1 MVTQPRSCSRTSK
14 ARFKISAT
22 RLVIPNV
29 YGGVPLPG
37 SSRPTLK
44 LVGLLISEE
53 LLSAFL
59 FSGRTEVGLYWAG
72 RRCSAFWSLSW
83 GHMSFSS
90 QVRRPSTHS
99 CTLGA
104 TFARAVITLP
114 TYVLFFSGILLCA
127 RFVRAQSEAPQPPPT
142 PPSTPT
148 AQSPEETNSPELNS
162 RDERPTFK
170 VSVRMVLVR
179 VVARDAQG
187 HAIGTLHKEDFQVFD
202 NRKPQV
208 ITQFAVEQ
216 PGKGRPPTTN
226 EAPAGQAKMPAVPE
240 RYVAFV
246 FDDVHL
252 KFTDLASVRSAAD
265 RHLAA
270 LQPTDRV
277 AIFSTSGQTTLDF
290 TDDRA
295 QLHSTLQRLLPRPVA
310 TNPVPGCPD
319 ISYYMADLIQNK
331 NDPQAIAV
339 ATQDALNCAFHGD
352 KSQLAVAQPLAMN
365 AASQALVR
373 GDTESHLAL
382 GVLKD
387 IVRRIA
393 VMPGQRSIVLVS
405 PGFLTPQ
412 LEFDHVESI
421 EHALRSQIIINA
433 LDARGLYTVDP
444 AGDIANP
451 AEDALPTG
459 AFVAA
464 NKLQYQIAS
473 ASADAD
479 VMAVLA
485 DGTGGTFFHN
495 SNDLDE
501 GFRRVSA
508 TPEYY
513 YVLAFTP
520 QNLKLDGSFH
530 NLKVMVKSP
539 DKLTLQARRGYYS
552 PTHAA
557 DASGQAKQEIED
569 AIFSQE
575 EMHDLPVQLHTQF
588 FKSSDA
594 GAKLTVLAHVDVR
607 RLHFRKVEGRN
618 RNDLTVASALFDR
631 NGNFVQGSQKILEMR
646 LKDDTLQSKLG
657 SGITLKAS
665 FEVKR
670 GSYLVRL
677 VVRDTEGQL
686 MSAENGA
693 VEIP

>member
-1 MVTQPRSCSRTSK
+1 
-14 ARFKISAT
+14 
-22 RLVIPNV
+22 
-29 YGGVPLPG
+29 
-37 SSRPTLK
+37 
-44 LVGLLISEE
+44 
-53 LLSAFL
+53 
-59 FSGRTEVGLYWAG
+59 
-72 RRCSAFWSLSW
+72 
-83 GHMSFSS
+83 MSFSS
-90 QVRRPSTHS
+90 QVRQPPTYPCRRGLP
-99 CTLGA
+99 
-104 TFARAVITLP
+104 FARVVSTVR
-114 TYVLFFSGILLCA
+114 TCVLFFSGILLCA
-127 RFVRAQSEAPQPPPT
+127 GVVHAQSQPPQPAPAPT
-142 PPSTPT
+142 STPA
-148 AQSPEETNSPELNS
+148 AQSPADTNSPELNS
-162 RDERPTFK
+162 REERPTFK
-170 VSVRMVLVR
+170 VNVRLVLVR
-179 VVARDAQG
+179 VVARDAKG

-208 ITQFAVEQ
+208 ITQFSVEQ
-216 PGKGRPPTTN
+216 PGQQLTMESKNRQPSPG
-226 EAPAGQAKMPAVPE
+226 EAPADQAKIPSVPE

-246 FDDVHL
+246 FDDVHI
-252 KFTDLASVRSAAD
+252 KFSDLAYVRTATD

-270 LQPTDRV
+270 LQPTDRA

-295 QLHSTLQRLLPRPVA
+295 QLHKTLESLTPHPVGRSPVA
-310 TNPVPGCPD
+310 ECPD

-331 NDPQAIAV
+331 NDPQAISV
-339 ATQDALNCAFHGD
+339 ATQDAVNCAFNGD
-352 KSQLAVAQPLAMN
+352 QKQIQMAQQLALG
-365 AASQALVR
+365 AAGQALAV
-373 GDTESHLAL
+373 GEHESRLSL

-387 IVRRIA
+387 IVRRISL
-393 VMPGQRSIVLVS
+393 MPGQRSIVLVS

-412 LEFDHVESI
+412 LEFDDAEI
-421 EHALRSQIIINA
+421 IDRALRSQVIINA
-433 LDARGLYTVDP
+433 LDARGLYTIDP

-451 AEDALPTG
+451 TESAAPTG
-459 AFVAA
+459 SFVSG

-479 VMAVLA
+479 IMAVLA

-495 SNDLDE
+495 NNDMDE
-501 GFRRVSA
+501 GFRQVSA
-508 TPEYY
+508 MPDYY

-530 NLKVMVKSP
+530 SLKVTLKSP
-539 DKLTLQARRGYYS
+539 EKLTVQARKGYYA

-557 DASGQAKQEIED
+557 DAAEQAKQEIED

-575 EMHDLPVQLHTQF
+575 EMHDLPVELHTQF
-588 FKSSDA
+588 FKSTD
-594 GAKLTVLAHVDVR
+594 GDAKLTVLAHVDVR

-631 NGNFVQGSQKILEMR
+631 NGDFVQGSEKILEMR
-646 LKDDTLQSKLG
+646 LKDETLQSKLG

-665 FEVKR
+665 FDVKR

>member
-1 MVTQPRSCSRTSK
+1 
-14 ARFKISAT
+14 
-22 RLVIPNV
+22 
-29 YGGVPLPG
+29 
-37 SSRPTLK
+37 
-44 LVGLLISEE
+44 
-53 LLSAFL
+53 
-59 FSGRTEVGLYWAG
+59 
-72 RRCSAFWSLSW
+72 
-83 GHMSFSS
+83 MSFTA
-90 QVRRPSTHS
+90 QVRQPHIYHCRRGV
-99 CTLGA
+99 TL
-104 TFARAVITLP
+104 ARAVSTVRHC
-114 TYVLFFSGILLCA
+114 VLFLSGILFCA
-127 RFVRAQSEAPQPPPT
+127 GVVRAQSAAQSAAQPAPA
-142 PPSTPT
+142 STPT
-148 AQSPEETNSPELNS
+148 PAAQSPEDTTSPELNS

-170 VSVRMVLVR
+170 VNVRLVLVR
-179 VVARDAQG
+179 VVARDAKG

-208 ITQFAVEQ
+208 ITQFSVEQ
-216 PGKGRPPTTN
+216 PGQQLATESTSRQPSPGET
-226 EAPAGQAKMPAVPE
+226 PADQAKIPAVPE

-252 KFTDLASVRSAAD
+252 KFADLAYVRMAAD

-270 LQPTDRV
+270 LQPTDRA

-290 TDDRA
+290 TDDRE
-295 QLHSTLQRLLPRPVA
+295 QLHKNLQRLLPRPVA
-310 TNPVPGCPD
+310 SSSVAGCPD
-319 ISYYMADLIQNK
+319 VSYYMGDLIQNK
-331 NDPQAIAV
+331 NDPQAISV
-339 ATQDALNCAFHGD
+339 ATQDALNCAFNGD
-352 KSQLAVAQPLAMN
+352 QRFLSAAQGLAMS
-365 AASQALVR
+365 AAGQALAA
-373 GDTESHLAL
+373 GDAESRLSL

-387 IVRRIA
+387 IVRRISL
-393 VMPGQRSIVLVS
+393 MPGQRSIVLVS

-412 LEFDHVESI
+412 MEFDYVELI
-421 EHALRSQIIINA
+421 DRALRSQIIINA

-451 AEDALPTG
+451 AGVAGPSS
-459 AFVAA
+459 AFVSG
-464 NKLQYQIAS
+464 NKSLYQMLGAS
-473 ASADAD
+473 AEAD

-495 SNDLDE
+495 SNDMDE

-530 NLKVMVKSP
+530 SLKVTLRSP
-539 DKLTLQARRGYYS
+539 EKLTLQARRGYYA

-557 DASGQAKQEIED
+557 DAAEQAKQEIED

-575 EMHDLPVQLHTQF
+575 EMHDLPVELHTRF

-594 GAKLTVLAHVDVR
+594 DAKLTVLAHVDVR
-607 RLHFRKVEGRN
+607 HLHFRKAEGRN

-631 NGNFVQGSQKILEMR
+631 NGNFVQGDEKVLEMR
-646 LKDDTLQSKLG
+646 LKDDTLESKLG
-657 SGITLKAS
+657 AGITLKSS
-665 FEVKR
+665 FDVKR

>member
-1 MVTQPRSCSRTSK
+1 
-14 ARFKISAT
+14 
-22 RLVIPNV
+22 
-29 YGGVPLPG
+29 
-37 SSRPTLK
+37 
-44 LVGLLISEE
+44 
-53 LLSAFL
+53 
-59 FSGRTEVGLYWAG
+59 
-72 RRCSAFWSLSW
+72 
-83 GHMSFSS
+83 MSFSS
-90 QVRRPSTHS
+90 QVRQPPIYS
-99 CTLGA
+99 CRRGQ
-104 TFARAVITLP
+104 TFVRAVSMLRTG
-114 TYVLFFSGILLCA
+114 VLFFSGILLSA
-127 RFVRAQSEAPQPPPT
+127 GVVRAQSAAPPPA
-142 PPSTPT
+142 PAPAQTPT
-148 AQSPEETNSPELNS
+148 PTPAAQSPADTNSPELNS

-170 VSVRMVLVR
+170 VNVRLVLVR
-179 VVARDAQG
+179 VVARDAKG

-208 ITQFAVEQ
+208 ITQFSVEQ
-216 PGKGRPPTTN
+216 PGQQLAIESKSRQPSPG
-226 EAPAGQAKMPAVPE
+226 EAPADQAKIPAVPE

-252 KFTDLASVRSAAD
+252 KFSDLAYVRTAAD

-270 LQPTDRV
+270 LQPTDRA

-295 QLHSTLQRLLPRPVA
+295 QLHKTLDRLTPRPVGRS
-310 TNPVPGCPD
+310 PVAECPD

-331 NDPQAIAV
+331 NDPQAITV
-339 ATQDALNCAFHGD
+339 ATQDALNCAFNAD
-352 KSQLAVAQPLAMN
+352 QTMLAAAQSLALG
-365 AASQALVR
+365 AANQALVT
-373 GDTESHLAL
+373 GEHESRLAL

-387 IVRRIA
+387 VVRRIS

-405 PGFLTPQ
+405 PGFQTPQ
-412 LEFDHVESI
+412 LEFDYVEI
-421 EHALRSQIIINA
+421 IDRALRSQIIINA
-433 LDARGLYTVDP
+433 LDARGLYTTDP

-451 AEDALPTG
+451 STSAAPTG
-459 AFVAA
+459 SFVAG
-464 NKLQYQIAS
+464 NKLQYQIAG

-479 VMAVLA
+479 IMAVLA

-495 SNDLDE
+495 NNDMDD

-530 NLKVMVKSP
+530 SLKVTLKSP
-539 DKLTLQARRGYYS
+539 EKLTLQARRGYYA
-552 PTHAA
+552 PTHGA
-557 DASGQAKQEIED
+557 DASEQAKQEIED

-575 EMHDLPVQLHTQF
+575 EMHDLPVELHTQF

-594 GAKLTVLAHVDVR
+594 DAKLTVLAHVDVR

-631 NGNFVQGSQKILEMR
+631 NGNFVQGNEKTLEMR
-646 LKDDTLQSKLG
+646 LKDETLQSKLG

-665 FEVKR
+665 FDVKR